1 MITQEIPEEKQEVQR
16 EIVIRAPIT
25 NVIANIIAN
34 HSIGLSQ
41 NKVNLPGTASRVTA
55 DTQAAIENQKKF
67 EYKSETTIL
76 FL

>member
-1 MITQEIPEEKQEVQR
+1 
-16 EIVIRAPIT
+16 
-25 NVIANIIAN
+25 VIANIIAN